1 MNKIWKYKTGN
12 TAIIEAE
19 GNLLAANFPKKEFV
33 CRWIEGT
40 KTFLFAQKKDCGID
54 LWSFGQYDS
63 WVLPSNLHKV
73 FCEMVPAGT
82 ELVRPEPT
90 KKARVY
96 DRGYNP

>member
-1 MNKIWKYKTGN
+1 MNKNWKFKAGH

-19 GNLLAANFPKKEFV
+19 GNLLANNFPKQEFV

-40 KTFLFAQKKDCGID
+40 KTFLFAQKKDSGVD

-63 WVLPSNLHKV
+63 WVLPSNLHAV
-73 FCEMVPAGT
+73 FCGMIPEGT

-90 KKARVY
+90 KKARTF
-96 DRGYNP
+96 DKGYSP